1 MTSHRA
7 SFLAVFSLL
16 VLLTALL
23 YKKHH
28 DDQIHARLDH
38 TLNSLLQVE
47 DSFSINNEAKVALG
61 YGSCVDIV
69 SSARNVITS
78 HWEPPDE
85 MQSFAMISNED
96 ELIQSFAYFYTRGAA
111 AE

>member
-1 MTSHRA
+1 MA
-7 SFLAVFSLL
+7 LFSLL
-16 VLLTALL
+16 VLVSALL

-28 DDQIHARLDH
+28 DDLIHARLDH

-47 DSFSINNEAKVALG
+47 DSFSINREAKVALG

-69 SSARNVITS
+69 SSGRDVITS
-78 HWEPPDE
+78 YWEPPKE
-85 MQSFAMISNED
+85 MRSFPMISNED